1 VSNYAG
7 SAGEKKQMILIGLI
21 GGLEGSRKA
30 VLQRLL
36 TEGRAQLVAYEA
48 PQGGKGVPGFRFQQL
63 RDAIAVTR
71 SRGTGGLVV
80 TDIKSKEESDL
91 IRKRGGAIWHIV
103 DRVSDVVPIEQGD
116 ALLTATPGGDRHL
129 LDPIEALHDQQLRAG
144 TRPLWKA

>member
-1 VSNYAG
+1 
-7 SAGEKKQMILIGLI
+7 MILIGLI
-21 GGLEGSRKA
+21 GGLESSRKA

-36 TEGRAQLVAYEA
+36 DEGRAQLVAYEV
-48 PQGGKGVPGFRFQQL
+48 PRGGSGVTGYRYQQL
-63 RDAIAVTR
+63 RDAIGVTK
-71 SRGTGGLVV
+71 SRGTGLVV

-144 TRPLWKA
+144 ARPLWKA